1 MAPSQ
6 EFQQHNPFALF
17 DALYCEEEKWEDYDE
32 NTEEDE
38 VGRDDCF
45 YGPEGFQRVVATS
58 TTTPCLLPL
67 LLLEQDLFW
76 EDEELLS
83 LFSKEKEEKFESE
96 GSFDISSMSSSRS
109 EAVEWILK
117 VNSYY
122 GFCTLTSVL
131 AVNYLDRFLSS
142 FLFQKDKPWMF
153 QLAAVTCLSLA
164 AKVEETHVP
173 LLLDLQVEGGKYV
186 FEARTIQKMELLVLS
201 TLDWKMNPVTPLSF
215 LDHIIRRL
223 GLKNHLHWEFLR
235 RCQGLLLSLL
245 SDWRF
250 VSYLPS
256 VLATAT
262 MMHVIDQI
270 EPCNPLDYQNQ
281 LLGVL
286 NISKDKVNDCYQLIV
301 EKSSDGSKTD
311 NSSKSKRTFDDMMM
325 KNNFHPPP
333 PPPPTS
339 SSDIIPSSPSGVM
352 DAYYLSCDS
361 SNDSWAATNMMGS
374 SSLSSSVSSSPV
386 LGRKKSRVHEQPM
399 PLQLPSL
406 SRVFVDVVGSPR

>member
-1 MAPSQ
+1 MSPSQ
-6 EFQQHNPFALF
+6 EFQEQNPFSVL
-17 DALYCEEEKWEDYDE
+17 DALYCEEEKWEDEDE
-32 NTEEDE
+32 NDNDEEIRSFE
-38 VGRDDCF
+38 RNNNG
-45 YGPEGFQRVVATS
+45 GGGGGS
-58 TTTPCLLPL
+58 GLLPL

-76 EDEELLS
+76 EDEELQS
-83 LFSKEKEEKFESE
+83 LFFKETEGRFEM
-96 GSFDISSMSSSRS
+96 GSFDISLSSLRK

-122 GFCTLTSVL
+122 GFCTLTCVL
-131 AVNYLDRFLSS
+131 AVNYLDKYLSS
-142 FLFQKDKPWMF
+142 FHFQKDKPWVF

-164 AKVEETHVP
+164 AKVEETYVP
-173 LLLDLQVEGGKYV
+173 LLLDLQVESGKYM
-186 FEARTIQKMELLVLS
+186 FEAKTVQKMELLVLT
-201 TLDWKMNPVTPLSF
+201 TLEWKMNPVTPLSF
-215 LDHIIRRL
+215 FDHIIRRL

-235 RCQGLLLSLL
+235 RCEGLLLSLL

-250 VSYLPS
+250 MSFVPS

-270 EPCNPLDYQNQ
+270 EPSNPVDYQNQ

-301 EKSSDGSKTD
+301 EKSSDGNKSDK
-311 NSSKSKRTFDDMMM
+311 NCNSKRSFDEMMM
-325 KNNFHPPP
+325 MNNFPHISS
-333 PPPPTS
+333 TS

-361 SNDSWAATNMMGS
+361 SNDSWDAANTMTVTSS

-386 LGRKKSRVHEQPM
+386 LTRKKTRVNEQPM

-406 SRVFVDVVGSPR
+406 SRVFVDLVATPR

>member
-1 MAPSQ
+1 MSPSQ
-6 EFQQHNPFALF
+6 EFQEQNPFSVL
-17 DALYCEEEKWEDYDE
+17 DALYCEEEKWEDEDE
-32 NTEEDE
+32 NDNDEEIRSFE
-38 VGRDDCF
+38 RNNNG
-45 YGPEGFQRVVATS
+45 GGGGGS
-58 TTTPCLLPL
+58 GLLPL

-76 EDEELLS
+76 EDEELQS
-83 LFSKEKEEKFESE
+83 LFFKETEGRFEM
-96 GSFDISSMSSSRS
+96 GSFDISLSSLRK

-122 GFCTLTSVL
+122 GFCTLTCVL
-131 AVNYLDRFLSS
+131 AVNYLDKYLSS
-142 FLFQKDKPWMF
+142 FHFQKDKPWVF

-164 AKVEETHVP
+164 AKVEETYVP
-173 LLLDLQVEGGKYV
+173 LLLDLQVESGKYM
-186 FEARTIQKMELLVLS
+186 FEAKTVQKMELLVLT
-201 TLDWKMNPVTPLSF
+201 TLEWKMNPVTPLSF
-215 LDHIIRRL
+215 FDHIIRRL

-235 RCQGLLLSLL
+235 RCEGLLLSLL

-250 VSYLPS
+250 VSYVPS

-270 EPCNPLDYQNQ
+270 EPSNPVDYQNQ

-301 EKSSDGSKTD
+301 EKSSDGNKSDK
-311 NSSKSKRTFDDMMM
+311 NCNSKRSFDEMMM
-325 KNNFHPPP
+325 MNNFPHISS
-333 PPPPTS
+333 TS

-361 SNDSWAATNMMGS
+361 SNDSWDAANTMTVTSS

-386 LGRKKSRVHEQPM
+386 LTRKKTRVNEQPM

-406 SRVFVDVVGSPR
+406 SRVFVDLVATPR

>member
-1 MAPSQ
+1 MSPSQ
-6 EFQQHNPFALF
+6 EFQEQNPFSVL
-17 DALYCEEEKWEDYDE
+17 DALYCEEEKWEDEDE
-32 NTEEDE
+32 NDNDEEIRSFE
-38 VGRDDCF
+38 RNNNG
-45 YGPEGFQRVVATS
+45 GGGGGS
-58 TTTPCLLPL
+58 GLLPL

-76 EDEELLS
+76 EDEELQS
-83 LFSKEKEEKFESE
+83 LFFKETEGRFEM
-96 GSFDISSMSSSRS
+96 GSFDISLSSLRK

-122 GFCTLTSVL
+122 GFCTLTCVL
-131 AVNYLDRFLSS
+131 AVNYLDKYLSS
-142 FLFQKDKPWMF
+142 FHFQKDKPWVF

-164 AKVEETHVP
+164 AKVEETYVP
-173 LLLDLQVEGGKYV
+173 LLLDLQVESGKYM
-186 FEARTIQKMELLVLS
+186 FEAKTVQKMELLVLT
-201 TLDWKMNPVTPLSF
+201 TLEWKMNPVTPLSF
-215 LDHIIRRL
+215 FDHIIRRL

-235 RCQGLLLSLL
+235 RCEGLLLSLL

-250 VSYLPS
+250 MSFVPS

-270 EPCNPLDYQNQ
+270 EPSNPVDYQNQ

-286 NISKDKVNDCYQLIV
+286 NISKDKVNDCYQLIL
-301 EKSSDGSKTD
+301 EKSSDCNKSDK
-311 NSSKSKRTFDDMMM
+311 NCNSKRSFDEMMM
-325 KNNFHPPP
+325 MNNFPHISS
-333 PPPPTS
+333 TS

-361 SNDSWAATNMMGS
+361 SNDSWDAANTMTVTSS

-386 LGRKKSRVHEQPM
+386 LTRKKTRVNEQPM

-406 SRVFVDVVGSPR
+406 SRVFVDLVATPR

>member
-1 MAPSQ
+1 MSPSQ
-6 EFQQHNPFALF
+6 EFQEQNPFSVL
-17 DALYCEEEKWEDYDE
+17 DALYCEEEKWEDEDE
-32 NTEEDE
+32 NDNDEEIRSFE
-38 VGRDDCF
+38 RNNNG
-45 YGPEGFQRVVATS
+45 GGGGGS
-58 TTTPCLLPL
+58 GLLPL

-76 EDEELLS
+76 EDEELQS
-83 LFSKEKEEKFESE
+83 LFFKETEGRFEM
-96 GSFDISSMSSSRS
+96 GSFDISLSSLRK

-122 GFCTLTSVL
+122 GFCTLTCVL
-131 AVNYLDRFLSS
+131 AVNYLDKYLSS
-142 FLFQKDKPWMF
+142 FHFQKDKPWVF

-164 AKVEETHVP
+164 AKVEETYVP
-173 LLLDLQVEGGKYV
+173 LLLDLQVESGKYM
-186 FEARTIQKMELLVLS
+186 FEAKTVQKMELLVLT
-201 TLDWKMNPVTPLSF
+201 TLEWKMNPVTPLSF
-215 LDHIIRRL
+215 FDHIIRRL

-235 RCQGLLLSLL
+235 RCEGLLLSLL

-250 VSYLPS
+250 MSFVPS

-270 EPCNPLDYQNQ
+270 EPSNPVDYQNQ

-301 EKSSDGSKTD
+301 EKSSDGNKSDK
-311 NSSKSKRTFDDMMM
+311 NCNSKRSFDEMMM
-325 KNNFHPPP
+325 MNNFPPTSSS
-333 PPPPTS
+333 TS

-361 SNDSWAATNMMGS
+361 SNDSWDAANTMTVTSS

-386 LGRKKSRVHEQPM
+386 LTRKKTRVNEQPM

-406 SRVFVDVVGSPR
+406 SRVFVDLVATPR

>member
-1 MAPSQ
+1 MSPSQ
-6 EFQQHNPFALF
+6 EFQEQNPFSVL
-17 DALYCEEEKWEDYDE
+17 DALYCEEEKWEDEDE
-32 NTEEDE
+32 NDNDEEIRSFE
-38 VGRDDCF
+38 RNNNG
-45 YGPEGFQRVVATS
+45 GGGGGS
-58 TTTPCLLPL
+58 GLLPL

-76 EDEELLS
+76 EDEELQS
-83 LFSKEKEEKFESE
+83 LFFKETEGRFEM
-96 GSFDISSMSSSRS
+96 GSFDISLSSLRK

-122 GFCTLTSVL
+122 GFCTLTCVL
-131 AVNYLDRFLSS
+131 AVNYLDKYLSS
-142 FLFQKDKPWMF
+142 FHFQKDKPWVF

-164 AKVEETHVP
+164 AKVEETYVP
-173 LLLDLQVEGGKYV
+173 LLLDLQVESGKYM
-186 FEARTIQKMELLVLS
+186 FEAKTVQKMELLVLT
-201 TLDWKMNPVTPLSF
+201 TLEWKMNPVTPLSF
-215 LDHIIRRL
+215 FDHIIRRL

-235 RCQGLLLSLL
+235 RCEGLLLSLL

-250 VSYLPS
+250 VSYVPS

-270 EPCNPLDYQNQ
+270 EPSNPVDYQNQ

-286 NISKDKVNDCYQLIV
+286 NISKDKVNDCYQLIL
-301 EKSSDGSKTD
+301 EKSSDCNKSDK
-311 NSSKSKRTFDDMMM
+311 NCNSKRSFDEMMM
-325 KNNFHPPP
+325 MNNFPHISS
-333 PPPPTS
+333 TS

-361 SNDSWAATNMMGS
+361 SNDSWDAANTMTVTSS

-386 LGRKKSRVHEQPM
+386 LTRKKTRVNEQPM

-406 SRVFVDVVGSPR
+406 SRVFVDLVATPR